1 MVNVGDK
8 PESLRTAVASGR
20 VTVNESTF
28 ALIKNGGMKKG
39 EVLAVAHVLKP
50 PRKDYKADAGCTRTS
65 WRSIQEECLRDKDK
79 RRAVYHRAEK
89 GRSFRRDL

>member
-28 ALIKNGGMKKG
+28 ALIKNGCMKKG
-39 EVLAVAHVLKP
+39 DVLAVAHVLKP
-50 PRKDYKADAGCTRTS
+50 PEGLQGRCRLHKNAV
-65 WRSIQEECLRDKDK
+65 RSIQEECLRDKDK

>member
-28 ALIKNGGMKKG
+28 ALIKNGGVHG
-39 EVLAVAHVLKP
+39 
-50 PRKDYKADAGCTRTS
+50 DYKY
-65 WRSIQEECLRDKDK
+65 
-79 RRAVYHRAEK
+79 V
-89 GRSFRRDL
+89 

>member
-28 ALIKNGGMKKG
+28 ALIKNGGMKKAMCLPSRMCLSPPEG
-39 EVLAVAHVLKP
+39 LQGRYRLHKNAVAQY
-50 PRKDYKADAGCTRTS
+50 PRGVFAG
-65 WRSIQEECLRDKDK
+65 
-79 RRAVYHRAEK
+79 
-89 GRSFRRDL
+89 